1 MRVMGLDYGSKTMG
15 VAISD
20 ELMMIATGLE
30 IRRRD
35 SEKKIRKTLIRI
47 DELIAEYNIGK
58 IVLGLPKNMNNTL
71 GERAEKS
78 LELKETLERR
88 TGLEVIMW
96 DERLSTVSAH
106 KAMMEAGIRREDR
119 GNYVDSIAAAI
130 ILQGYLDSVAGSAAE
145 GKEE

>member
-30 IRRRD
+30 IIRRD

-119 GNYVDSIAAAI
+119 GNYP
-130 ILQGYLDSVAGSAAE
+130 AGVS
-145 GKEE
+145 

>member
-30 IRRRD
+30 IIRRD

-130 ILQGYLDSVAGSAAE
+130 ILPG
-145 GKEE
+145 

>member
-30 IRRRD
+30 IIRRD

-119 GNYVDSIAAAI
+119 GNYVDSIAAATLI
-130 ILQGYLDSVAGSAAE
+130 
-145 GKEE
+145 